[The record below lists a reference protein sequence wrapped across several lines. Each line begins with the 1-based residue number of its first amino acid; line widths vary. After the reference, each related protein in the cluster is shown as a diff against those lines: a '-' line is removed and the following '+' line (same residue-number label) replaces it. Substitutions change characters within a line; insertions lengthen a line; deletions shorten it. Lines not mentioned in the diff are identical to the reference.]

1 MEYQPIAYIH
11 NDFPTKFGLPRQSG
25 LSEHLISQ
33 IVMEKEYRNPD
44 AFRGIEEFEYLWLIW
59 CFAPMGKRASTKH
72 AWSPTV
78 RPPKLGGNKRMG
90 VFATR
95 SPNRPNPIGLTR
107 VKLLSTELTADQGL
121 VLTVA
126 GADLMDG
133 TAILDIKPYLP
144 YADSVPD
151 AATGNYGPEH
161 QQIMAVTIPDDVAA
175 LFREEQLKTLT
186 EVLSFDPRP
195 GYQHDPDRVY
205 GFAYGGYDVR
215 FQADDHTITVV
226 EAVKLE

>member
-59 CFAPMGKRASTKH
+59 CFDSMGKR

-107 VKLLSTELTADQGL
+107 VKLLSAEPVADHGI

-151 AATGNYGPEH
+151 AATGDYGPEH
-161 QQIMAVTIPDDVAA
+161 QQIMEVTIPSDVAG
-175 LFREEQLKTLT
+175 LFTEEQLKTLK

-215 FQADDHTITVV
+215 FKADDHAIIVM
-226 EAVKLE
+226 EAIPAE

>member
-1 MEYQPIAYIH
+1 MEYQPIATIH

-33 IVMEKEYRNPD
+33 VVMEEPYRDPA
-44 AFRGIEEFEYLWLIW
+44 AFRGIEAFEYLWLIW
-59 CFAPMGKRASTKH
+59 CFDSMGKRE
-72 AWSPTV
+72 WSPTV

-107 VKLLSTELTADQGL
+107 VKLLNIELNTPQGP
-121 VLTVA
+121 VLTVG

-133 TAILDIKPYLP
+133 TVILDIKPYLP

-151 AATGNYGPEH
+151 AAAGEYGPQYQELLS
-161 QQIMAVTIPDDVAA
+161 VEIPDEVAA
-175 LFREEQLKTLT
+175 LYTPGQLEALREA
-186 EVLSFDPRP
+186 LSFDPRP
-195 GYQHDPDRVY
+195 GYQNDPGRVY
-205 GFAYGGYDVR
+205 GFRYGGYDIR
-215 FQADDHTITVV
+215 FRVAGDKAVV
-226 EAVKLE
+226 TEAVPLSK

>member
-25 LSEHLISQ
+25 LSEHLISR
-33 IVMEKEYRNPD
+33 IEMTEAYSNPE
-44 AFRGIEEFEYLWLIW
+44 AFRGIEAFEYLWLIW
-59 CFAPMGKRASTKH
+59 CFEPMGKRS
-72 AWSPTV
+72 WSPTV
-78 RPPKLGGNKRMG
+78 RPPKLGGNQRMG

-107 VKLLSTELTADQGL
+107 VKLLNVQTSAKSTI
-121 VLTVA
+121 LTVA

-151 AATGNYGPEH
+151 AATGDYGPGYQE
-161 QQIMAVTIPDDVAA
+161 ILEVEIPSHVEKLFSEKQLQA
-175 LFREEQLKTLT
+175 LK

-195 GYQHDPDRVY
+195 GYQHDADRVY
-205 GFAYGGYDVR
+205 GFAYGGCDVR
-215 FQADDHTITVV
+215 FRVADNRLTVL
-226 EAVKLE
+226 EAVPDN